1 MPNDLP
7 PEVPPSP
14 ERSILDPLTRVGR
27 FQVEAIIGTGGMG
40 EVYRAWDPALERS
53 VALKALRP
61 GEVREASAV
70 ERFRREALALAQLS
84 HPNVCQ
90 VHELVD
96 EPGGSYIAMELVEG
110 QTLDQAADSLSLLQK
125 LQVLRFAAL
134 GLAAAHS
141 KGIVHRD
148 LKPRNVMVT
157 EDQESHELRV
167 KVLDFGLARLM
178 DPLMQAERPRPTFSG
193 TSPAAHQVLE
203 EAERKRTADSEVTAV
218 HQAEWGAREESG
230 PQGWGRITR
239 AGTFMGS
246 PSYASPEQ
254 IQGQA
259 VGPAS
264 DVFSLGIL
272 AWELLANEHPYP
284 GEGRNR
290 MRAIAAG
297 ERRELKARG
306 LPSGTADLL
315 NAMLETHPFKRPSA
329 TKVAELLGQ
338 LARPRRVLR
347 WTALAVAGSLLVA
360 VGVNLYPG
368 RGIIPD
374 LTRQRPARL
383 AVLPFVNGTGDPHL
397 DSTARLILPEMLES
411 ALREHPKLAPLDPES
426 VARARKAM
434 RLAGDGPLHAE
445 DRVRL
450 AGALGTQLLLTGTL
464 TKGSGNSFVL
474 AYELSDSNGK
484 IRHAGEAREAGERTV
499 VVLPLARSLAGAL
512 LKAVAPFSSS
522 HARTLPEIPA
532 VALDAYAR
540 ATDLMDR
547 GEFREAAPA
556 FQAAVQAAPDYAP
569 AVLGYARCLS
579 RLADAPAEPVY
590 QWARWSARA
599 QGNRIYEMKALH
611 YLAIRLGE
619 RGQWEASDRTA
630 QEALRL
636 AHELGEAAFEAGVH
650 ATLGTTL
657 QRRHKVPEAEAEY
670 RQALALFESIG
681 DKHSATRAMNNLAV
695 VDRERGNLTS
705 AESRYLEA
713 LQIVQSYGDKWGE
726 SFLLNNLG
734 DLALAQEG
742 SLDRAEAFFRK
753 AEVLRKANGDESGLT
768 YTLMGLA
775 SVAQA
780 RGELA
785 RAEDL
790 DRQFL
795 VQAQKTRLRPLE
807 ALALYNL
814 GEVHR
819 AGARYEEARA
829 HYRQSLAIHEELKDA
844 GMEAHCL
851 AGEAE
856 CLAREGRHG
865 LARALLER
873 IPALTT
879 EETPYLLR
887 TQAWLARGERRAPEA
902 QALFLKA
909 LSTARVQ
916 APEIVAE
923 LKAALREGAAS
934 VAPAPRPSTA
944 RR

>member
-7 PEVPPSP
+7 PEAPPPP
-14 ERSILDPLTRVGR
+14 ERPILDPLTRVGR
-27 FQVEAIIGTGGMG
+27 FQVEALIGTGGMG
-40 EVYRAWDPALERS
+40 EVYRAWDPSLERS

-61 GEVREASAV
+61 GELSEPVAA
-70 ERFRREALALAQLS
+70 ERFRREALALAQLN

-110 QTLDQAADSLSLLQK
+110 QPLDQVAGSLSVHQK
-125 LQVLRFAAL
+125 LQVLRLASL

-148 LKPRNVMVT
+148 LKPRNIMVA
-157 EDQESHELRV
+157 EDRDSHDLQV
-167 KVLDFGLARLM
+167 KVLDFGLARLLS
-178 DPLMQAERPRPTFSG
+178 PLAQLERPLPTFSG
-193 TSPAAHQVLE
+193 PSPATLQLLE
-203 EAERKRTADSEVTAV
+203 EAERQQALDQEVTAV
-218 HQAEWGAREESG
+218 NRTESG
-230 PQGWGRITR
+230 SRDKSSPQAWDRITR

-246 PSYASPEQ
+246 PGYASPEQ

-264 DVFSLGIL
+264 DVFALGIL
-272 AWELLANEHPYP
+272 AWELLAEEHPYP
-284 GEGRNR
+284 GEGRAR
-290 MRAIAAG
+290 MRAILDG
-297 ERRELKARG
+297 SRRNLKVRG
-306 LPSGTADLL
+306 LPSGTVDLL
-315 NAMLETHPFKRPSA
+315 KAMLETHPFKRPTA
-329 TKVAELLGQ
+329 AKVAETLGH
-338 LARPRRVLR
+338 LARPRRALR
-347 WTALAVAGSLLVA
+347 WTALAVGGALLLAGGANLL
-360 VGVNLYPG
+360 LG

-374 LTRQRPARL
+374 LTRHRPARL
-383 AVLPFVNGTGDPHL
+383 AVLPFVNATGDSHM
-397 DSTARLILPEMLES
+397 DSTARLILPEMLVS

-434 RLAGDGPLHAE
+434 RLASDGPLRAE
-445 DRVRL
+445 DRARL
-450 AGALGTQLLLTGTL
+450 TGALGTQLLLTGTL
-464 TKGSGNSFVL
+464 TKGTGNSFVL
-474 AYELSDSNGK
+474 AYELSDTGGK
-484 IRHAGEAREAGERTV
+484 IRHAGETREAGERTA
-499 VVLPLARSLAGAL
+499 VVLPLARNLASAL
-512 LKAVAPFSSS
+512 LKAVAPYSSS
-522 HARTLPEIPA
+522 LARTLPEIPA

-547 GEFREAAPA
+547 GEFKDAAPA
-556 FQAAVQAAPDYAP
+556 FLAAVQAAPDYAP

-579 RLADAPAEPVY
+579 RLAEAPAEPVY

-611 YLAIRLGE
+611 YLAIRLGD
-619 RGQWEASDRTA
+619 RGQWESSDRTA
-630 QEALRL
+630 QEALQL
-636 AHELGEAAFEAGVH
+636 AHELGETAFEAGVH

-670 RQALALFESIG
+670 RLALALFASVG

-695 VDRERGNLTS
+695 VERERGNLTG

-713 LQIVQSYGDKWGE
+713 LQVVQSYGDKWGE

-742 SLDRAEAFFRK
+742 SLDRAEAFYRK
-753 AEVLRKANGDESGLT
+753 AELLRKANGDENGMT

-785 RAEDL
+785 RAGDL
-790 DRQFL
+790 DRKFL
-795 VQAQKTRLRPLE
+795 TQAQKTRQRPQE

-819 AGARYEEARA
+819 AEGNYEAARA
-829 HYRQSLAIHEELKDA
+829 YYQQSMVIHKELQDA

-856 CLAREGRHG
+856 CLAREGRRG
-865 LARALLER
+865 MSRALLER
-873 IPALTT
+873 IPALSS
-879 EETPYLLR
+879 EQTPYLLR
-887 TQAWLARGERRAPEA
+887 AHAWLARSEGRAAEA
-902 QALFLKA
+902 QALFTKA
-909 LSTARVQ
+909 LSTAQIQ

-923 LKAALREGAAS
+923 LKTALRDGAAS
-934 VAPAPRPSTA
+934 AAPSPKASAA
-944 RR
+944 RH

>member
-1 MPNDLP
+1 MSNELP
-7 PEVPPSP
+7 PDVPPPP

-27 FQVEAIIGTGGMG
+27 FQVEALIGTGGMG
-40 EVYRAWDPALERS
+40 EVYRAWDPTLERS

-61 GEVREASAV
+61 GDRLEPGAA

-110 QTLDQAADSLSLLQK
+110 QTLDQAAESLSLLQK
-125 LQVLRFAAL
+125 LQVLRFATL

-157 EDQESHELRV
+157 EDRESHELRV

-178 DPLMQAERPRPTFSG
+178 DPLGQVERPQPSFSG
-193 TSPAAHQVLE
+193 TSPAARQLLE
-203 EAERKRTADSEVTAV
+203 AAERKRVADREVTAE
-218 HQAEWGAREESG
+218 HRLAADSREESDT
-230 PQGWGRITR
+230 QAWGRITR

-264 DVFSLGIL
+264 DVFALGIL
-272 AWELLANEHPYP
+272 AWELLADEHPYP
-284 GEGRNR
+284 GEGRAR
-290 MRAIAAG
+290 MRSIVDG
-297 ERRELKARG
+297 ERRELKVRG

-315 NAMLETHPFKRPSA
+315 KAMLETHPFKRPSA
-329 TKVAELLGQ
+329 AKVAEVLGQ
-338 LARPRRVLR
+338 LARPRRALR
-347 WTALAVAGSLLVA
+347 WSALAVGGALLLA
-360 VGVNLYPG
+360 VGVNLYLG

-374 LTRQRPARL
+374 LTRHRPARL
-383 AVLPFVNGTGDPHL
+383 AVLPFLNSTGDPRL
-397 DSTARLILPEMLES
+397 DSTTRLILPEMLES
-411 ALREHPKLAPLDPES
+411 ALRDHPKLATLDPES

-434 RLAGDGPLHAE
+434 RLAGDGPLHTE
-445 DRVRL
+445 DRARL

-464 TKGSGNSFVL
+464 TKGASNSFVL
-474 AYELSDSNGK
+474 AYELSDAGGK
-484 IRHAGEAREAGERTV
+484 VRYAGEAREAGERTA
-499 VVLPLARSLAGAL
+499 VVLPLARNLANAL
-512 LKAVAPFSSS
+512 LKAVAPFTS

-540 ATDLMDR
+540 ATELMDR
-547 GEFREAAPA
+547 GEFKDAAPA

-579 RLADAPAEPVY
+579 RLADTPAEPVY

-611 YLAIRLGE
+611 YLAIRLGD

-636 AHELGEAAFEAGVH
+636 AHELGESAFEAGVH

-670 RQALALFESIG
+670 RQALALFASVG

-695 VDRERGNLTS
+695 VDRERGNLAG

-742 SLDRAEAFFRK
+742 SLDRAEAFYRR
-753 AEVLRKANGDESGLT
+753 AEVLRKANGDENGLT

-795 VQAQKTRLRPLE
+795 AQAQKTRLRPLE

-819 AGARYEEARA
+819 AEGNYEAARA
-829 HYRQSLAIHEELKDA
+829 TYRQSLALHEELKDV

-856 CLAREGRHG
+856 CLAREGRRG

-873 IPALTT
+873 LPALSA

-887 TQAWLARGERRAPEA
+887 AQAWLARSEGRTQEA
-902 QALFLKA
+902 QALFTKA
-909 LSTARVQ
+909 LGTARVQ

-923 LKAALREGAAS
+923 LKAALRDGGAP
-934 VAPAPRPSTA
+934 VAPKPRPSA
-944 RR
+944 GHR

>member
-1 MPNDLP
+1 MSNDLP
-7 PEVPPSP
+7 PEAPPSP
-14 ERSILDPLTRVGR
+14 ERPILDPLTRVGR
-27 FQVEAIIGTGGMG
+27 FQVEALIGTGGMG
-40 EVYRAWDPALERS
+40 EVYRAWDPTLERS
-53 VALKALRP
+53 VALKALVP
-61 GEVREASAV
+61 GELREPGAA

-96 EPGGSYIAMELVEG
+96 EAGVSYIAMELVEG
-110 QTLDQAADSLSLLQK
+110 QTLDQVADSLSMLQK
-125 LQVLRFAAL
+125 LRVLRFAAL

-148 LKPRNVMVT
+148 LKPRNIMVA
-157 EDQESHELRV
+157 EDRESHELRV

-178 DPLMQAERPRPTFSG
+178 DPLGQVERPQPSFSG
-193 TSPAAHQVLE
+193 TSPAARQLLE
-203 EAERKRTADSEVTAV
+203 AAERKRVADREVTAE
-218 HQAEWGAREESG
+218 HRLAADSREESDT
-230 PQGWGRITR
+230 QAWGRITR

-264 DVFSLGIL
+264 DVFALGIL
-272 AWELLANEHPYP
+272 AWELLATEHPFP
-284 GEGRNR
+284 GEGRAR
-290 MRAIAAG
+290 MRAIVDGA
-297 ERRELKARG
+297 RRELKGRS
-306 LPSGTADLL
+306 LPSGTVDLL
-315 NAMLETHPFKRPSA
+315 KAMLEAHPFKRPTA
-329 TKVAELLGQ
+329 TKVAETLDDLV
-338 LARPRRVLR
+338 RPHRGLR
-347 WTALAVAGSLLVA
+347 WTALAVGGALLLA
-360 VGVNLYPG
+360 VGVNLYLG

-374 LTRQRPARL
+374 LTRHRPARL
-383 AVLPFVNGTGDPHL
+383 AVLPFLNSTGDPRL
-397 DSTARLILPEMLES
+397 DSTTRLILPEMLES
-411 ALREHPKLAPLDPES
+411 ALRDHPKLATLDPES

-434 RLAGDGPLHAE
+434 RLAGDGPLHTE
-445 DRVRL
+445 DRARL

-464 TKGSGNSFVL
+464 TKGASNSFVL
-474 AYELSDSNGK
+474 AYELSDAGGK
-484 IRHAGEAREAGERTV
+484 VRYAGEAREAGERTA
-499 VVLPLARSLAGAL
+499 VVLPLARNLANAL
-512 LKAVAPFSSS
+512 LKAVAPFIS

-540 ATDLMDR
+540 ATELMDR
-547 GEFREAAPA
+547 GEFKDAAPA

-579 RLADAPAEPVY
+579 RLADTPAEPVY

-611 YLAIRLGE
+611 YLAIRLGD

-636 AHELGEAAFEAGVH
+636 AHELGESAFEAGVH

-670 RQALALFESIG
+670 RQALALFASVG
-681 DKHSATRAMNNLAV
+681 DKHSATRTMNNLAV
-695 VDRERGNLTS
+695 VDRERGNLTG

-742 SLDRAEAFFRK
+742 SLDRAEAFFRR
-753 AEVLRKANGDESGLT
+753 AEALRKVNGDENGLT

-780 RGELA
+780 RGDLT

-795 VQAQKTRLRPLE
+795 AQAQKTRLRPLE

-819 AGARYEEARA
+819 AGGKYEAARA
-829 HYRQSLAIHEELKDA
+829 YYQQSLVLHEELQDA

-856 CLAREGRHG
+856 CLAREGRRG

-873 IPALTT
+873 IPALSS
-879 EETPYLLR
+879 EQTPYLLR
-887 TQAWLARGERRAPEA
+887 AQAWLARSEGRAPEA

-909 LSTARVQ
+909 LSTARIQ
-916 APEIVAE
+916 APEIVRE
-923 LKAALREGAAS
+923 LKDALH
-934 VAPAPRPSTA
+934 
-944 RR
+944 

>member
-1 MPNDLP
+1 MPNNLP
-7 PEVPPSP
+7 PEGPPSP
-14 ERSILDPLTRVGR
+14 ERSVLDPLTRVGR
-27 FQVEAIIGTGGMG
+27 FQVEALIGTGGMG
-40 EVYRAWDPALERS
+40 EVYRAWDPSLERS
-53 VALKALRP
+53 VALKALHP
-61 GEVREASAV
+61 GDVRETGAV
-70 ERFRREALALAQLS
+70 ERFRREALALAQLN

-110 QTLDQAADSLSLLQK
+110 QTLDQAAEALTLLQK

-157 EDQESHELRV
+157 EDRESHELQV

-178 DPLMQAERPRPTFSG
+178 DPLGQVERPQPSFSG
-193 TSPAAHQVLE
+193 TSPAARKLLE
-203 EAERKRTADSEVTAV
+203 EAERKRTADGEVTAV
-218 HQAEWGAREESG
+218 HRTESGGREESG

-272 AWELLANEHPYP
+272 AWELLADEHPYP
-284 GEGRNR
+284 GEGRTR
-290 MRAIAAG
+290 MRAIVDG
-297 ERRELKARG
+297 DRRELKVRG
-306 LPSGTADLL
+306 LPSGTTDLL
-315 NAMLETHPFKRPSA
+315 KAMLETHPFKRPSA
-329 TKVAELLGQ
+329 AKVAEVLGQ
-338 LARPRRVLR
+338 LARPRRALR
-347 WTALAVAGSLLVA
+347 WTALAVGGALLLA
-360 VGVNLYPG
+360 VGVNLFLG

-374 LTRQRPARL
+374 LTRHRPARL

-397 DSTARLILPEMLES
+397 DSTAQLILPEMLES

-426 VARARKAM
+426 VARARKAL
-434 RLAGDGPLHAE
+434 RLVGDGPLRVE
-445 DRVRL
+445 DRARL

-464 TKGSGNSFVL
+464 TKGAGNSFVL
-474 AYELSDSNGK
+474 AYELSDASGK
-484 IRHAGEAREAGERTV
+484 VRHAGEAREAGERTV

-512 LKAVAPFSSS
+512 LKAVAPYSSA

-540 ATDLMDR
+540 ATELMDR
-547 GEFREAAPA
+547 GEFKEAAPA
-556 FQAAVQAAPDYAP
+556 FQAAVQVAPDYAP

-611 YLAIRLGE
+611 YLAIRQGD

-630 QEALRL
+630 QEALSL
-636 AHELGEAAFEAGVH
+636 AHKLGEAAFEAGVH

-657 QRRHKVPEAEAEY
+657 HRRHKIPEAEAEY
-670 RQALALFESIG
+670 QQALALFASIG
-681 DKHSATRAMNNLAV
+681 DKHSATRAMNNLAA
-695 VDRERGNLTS
+695 VDRERGNLKG

-742 SLDRAEAFFRK
+742 SLDRAEAFYRK
-753 AEVLRKANGDESGLT
+753 AELLRRSNGDENGLT

-780 RGELA
+780 RGEVA

-795 VQAQKTRLRPLE
+795 AQAQKTRLRPLE

-819 AGARYEEARA
+819 AGGKYDEARA

-844 GMEAHCL
+844 SMEAHCL

-856 CLAREGRHG
+856 CLAREGRRG
-865 LARALLER
+865 LARALLDR

-879 EETPYLLR
+879 VETPYLLR
-887 TQAWLARGERRAPEA
+887 AQAWLARSEGRASEA
-902 QALFLKA
+902 QALFTKA
-909 LSTARVQ
+909 LGTAQVQ

-923 LKAALREGAAS
+923 LKAALR
-934 VAPAPRPSTA
+934 
-944 RR
+944 

>member
-1 MPNDLP
+1 MSNDLP
-7 PEVPPSP
+7 LEAPPSP
-14 ERSILDPLTRVGR
+14 ERSLLDPLTRVGR
-27 FQVEAIIGTGGMG
+27 FQVEALIGTGGMG

-53 VALKALRP
+53 VALKALHP
-61 GEVREASAV
+61 GETREAGAA
-70 ERFRREALALAQLS
+70 ERFRREALALAQLN

-110 QTLDQAADSLSLLQK
+110 QTLDEATESLSILQK
-125 LQVLRFAAL
+125 LQVIRFAAL

-148 LKPRNVMVT
+148 LKPRNVMVA
-157 EDQESHELRV
+157 EDHDSHELRV

-178 DPLMQAERPRPTFSG
+178 DPLGQVERPQPTFSAP
-193 TSPAAHQVLE
+193 SQAARQVLE
-203 EAERKRTADSEVTAV
+203 EAERRRVGDQEVTAV
-218 HQAEWGAREESG
+218 NRAESDSAEEPG
-230 PQGWGRITR
+230 PQAWGRITR

-264 DVFSLGIL
+264 DVFFLGIL
-272 AWELLANEHPYP
+272 AWELLADEHPYP
-284 GEGRNR
+284 GEGRTR
-290 MRAIAAG
+290 MRAIVDGA
-297 ERRELKARG
+297 RRELKVRG

-315 NAMLETHPFKRPSA
+315 KAMLESHPFKRPTA
-329 TKVAELLGQ
+329 AKVAEILGQ
-338 LARPRRVLR
+338 LLRPRRALR
-347 WTALAVAGSLLVA
+347 WTALAVGGALLLA
-360 VGVNLYPG
+360 AAVNLFLG

-374 LTRQRPARL
+374 LTRHRPARL
-383 AVLPFVNGTGDPHL
+383 AVLPFVNSTGDPHL
-397 DSTARLILPEMLES
+397 DATTRLILPEMLES
-411 ALREHPKLAPLDPES
+411 ALREHPKLAPLDLET
-426 VARARKAM
+426 VARARKAL
-434 RLAGDGPLHAE
+434 RLAGDGLLRAD
-445 DRVRL
+445 DRARL

-464 TKGSGNSFVL
+464 TKGADSSFVL
-474 AYELSDSNGK
+474 AYELSDAAGK
-484 IRHAGEAREAGERTV
+484 VRHAGALRETGERTA
-499 VVLPLARSLAGAL
+499 VVLPLARNLASAL

-522 HARTLPEIPA
+522 HARALPEIPA

-540 ATDLMDR
+540 ATELMDR
-547 GEFREAAPA
+547 GEFKEATPA
-556 FQAAVQAAPDYAP
+556 FQAAVQAAPDFPP

-579 RLADAPAEPVY
+579 RLADTPAEPVY

-611 YLAIRLGE
+611 YLAIRLGD

-630 QEALRL
+630 QEALSL
-636 AHELGEAAFEAGVH
+636 AHELGETAFEAGVH

-657 QRRHKVPEAEAEY
+657 QRRHKVPEAEVEY
-670 RQALALFESIG
+670 QQALALFASVG

-695 VDRERGNLTS
+695 VDRERGNLKG

-742 SLDRAEAFFRK
+742 SLDRAEAFYRK
-753 AEVLRKANGDESGLT
+753 AEVLRKANGDENGLT

-780 RGELA
+780 RGDLV

-795 VQAQKTRLRPLE
+795 AQAQKTRLRPLE

-814 GEVHR
+814 GEVYR
-819 AGARYEEARA
+819 AEGKYDEARA
-829 HYRQSLAIHEELKDA
+829 FYRQSLALHEELKDA

-856 CLAREGRHG
+856 CLAREGRRAM
-865 LARALLER
+865 ARALLER
-873 IPALTT
+873 VPALST

-887 TQAWLARGERRAPEA
+887 AQAWLARTEGRAAEA
-902 QALFLKA
+902 QALFTKA

-923 LKAALREGAAS
+923 LKAALR
-934 VAPAPRPSTA
+934 
-944 RR
+944 